1 MIGRQ
6 LFSGHRLAAFAGV
19 ALVALA
25 GFGNASAA
33 GLDPSKMSADEIK
46 ALERG

>member
-6 LFSGHRLAAFAGV
+6 LFWGHWLAAFAGV

-33 GLDPSKMSADEIK
+33 DVDPSKMSADEIK
-46 ALERG
+46 PLDSG